1 MKKVVYVTLILFFV
15 NSCAKVKI
23 HFKFNRRYYNEL
35 ETGIS
40 YSDYRYKP
48 FFKNENIEL
57 VALVEKFKFSFSAT
71 SKNSILIVKRNRIH
85 SIFIRPCDS
94 SFLIDSTFKMFRLNN
109 IKLNKNDSIE
119 IKDRISFYCFI
130 NSYRGV

>member
-94 SFLIDSTFKMFRLNN
+94 SFLLDSTFKMFRLNN
-109 IKLNKNDSIE
+109 KNLIKIIQL
-119 IKDRISFYCFI
+119 R
-130 NSYRGV
+130 